1 MTAWAKKRWSSHQA
15 LAVGLCLMG
24 LAFVPLAF
32 TPDDAPVL
40 ALTALVAAVVLL
52 AVGGAIIY
60 PFEMETVV
68 VLCDNRLVATHY
80 GLYNTV
86 SGLGISASPWA
97 TWPSEP
103 YGTSRRVIGRSG

>member
-1 MTAWAKKRWSSHQA
+1 
-15 LAVGLCLMG
+15 MG

-86 SGLGISASPWA
+86 SGLGITRA

-103 YGTSRRVIGRSG
+103 YGTSRRAIGRSG